1 MRRSDTDHYIISLK
15 GGGGGG
21 GGGAAAAGAGGGGGG
36 GGGGQAKGDTERE
49 EDVVLSRVDYQLP
62 KGSVASDSY
71 SQYVSSL
78 TFSSH
83 WCYWESRDL
92 VLFVLETLDRQHL
105 ALGRNS
111 EKSV

>member
-1 MRRSDTDHYIISLK
+1 VRRSDTDHYIISLK
-15 GGGGGG
+15 RGGGGGG
-21 GGGAAAAGAGGGGGG
+21 GGHG
-36 GGGGQAKGDTERE
+36 KGDKERE

>member
-1 MRRSDTDHYIISLK
+1 M
-15 GGGGGG
+15 
-21 GGGAAAAGAGGGGGG
+21 
-36 GGGGQAKGDTERE
+36 
-49 EDVVLSRVDYQLP
+49 LSRVDYQLP

-111 EKSV
+111 KKSVYSHFPAHVY